1 MRKYNK
7 MLVSLM
13 LCMLCCG
20 TAHGVPAYPT
30 KKTVKLEDGTEKTL
44 QLMGDEFFNFYRAE
58 DGQNYRLVTNGN
70 FKLISDFEF
79 GQQQEK
85 GRDERTKTNARRAR
99 RRVGEFV
106 EGGIKGKK
114 KGLVILIS
122 FNDKDFVTP
131 DPQTVFND
139 FFNVEGYSYNGMGG
153 SVADYFRAQSYGK
166 LDVDF
171 DVVGPYKL
179 SKNMAYYGGNGLRK

>member
-30 KKTVKLEDGTEKTL
+30 KKTVKLEDGTEKNL

-85 GRDERTKTNARRAR
+85 GRVERTKTNARRAR

-139 FFNVEGYSYNGMGG
+139 FFHC
-153 SVADYFRAQSYGK
+153 SVCNFDLLSCLLK
-166 LDVDF
+166 IHDVNSFSSSIDI
-171 DVVGPYKL
+171 L
-179 SKNMAYYGGNGLRK
+179 CHLRIPSLCLMSEMNTSF